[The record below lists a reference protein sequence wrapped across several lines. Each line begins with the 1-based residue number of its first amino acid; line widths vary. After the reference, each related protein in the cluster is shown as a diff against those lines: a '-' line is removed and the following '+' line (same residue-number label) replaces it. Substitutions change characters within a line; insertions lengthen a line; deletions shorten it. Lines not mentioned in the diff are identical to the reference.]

1 MHKTQLI
8 QVQRR
13 EDAKLQQQTKRQV
26 YTLRIRGLLS
36 IFWPLECPSARRF
49 PAAKPLV
56 VFSSIRGQM
65 KMEQLKGGVTFI
77 DPI

>member
-26 YTLRIRGLLS
+26 YTVRIRGLLS
-36 IFWPLECPSARRF
+36 IFGPLECPPARRI
-49 PAAKPLV
+49 PTATTLE
-56 VFSSIRGQM
+56 VFLSIRGQM
-65 KMEQLKGGVTFI
+65 KIEQI
-77 DPI
+77 E